1 MTDYTELKPLLD
13 ACLAEN
19 CDGPRDF
26 RKAVE
31 ALFDVCTVETIS
43 ALIAD
48 NERLH
53 KLVSWQGGAG
63 NEVTISAGQ
72 LMKHMDERD
81 QLKAENER
89 LAAKVEQ
96 VRSRSV
102 SLDHSPGGVIPNA
115 LDAWG
120 RVVPQHLPYD
130 FSGNPGANATQ
141 YCNGWNDAGGYWKA
155 HCVDIQVERDQLRAE
170 VAGLRTGYEAYEQ
183 VNAELKAENEA
194 LRNSSSCV
202 DDLSALVRQLVHRLR
217 KAAPDND
224 LPEKALDYLKRKG
237 LQGSP
242 LRNEHDDAV
251 EREAQ
256 KIYDSWAGQ
265 DGFVPWVK
273 GGNSLKQDEARRLT
287 RAVMGQGERS

>member
-1 MTDYTELKPLLD
+1 MTDYTELQAELAAKKAAGWQCTDGLD
-13 ACLAEN
+13 IDTVLALTAE
-19 CDGPRDF
+19 
-26 RKAVE
+26 
-31 ALFDVCTVETIS
+31 
-43 ALIAD
+43 

-89 LAAKVEQ
+89 LAAKVEH

-155 HCVDIQVERDQLRAE
+155 HCVDIQAERDQLRAE

-194 LRNSSSCV
+194 LRGAGAG
-202 DDLSALVRQLVHRLR
+202 ALRFVAFAFDEGVEGAELAGR
-217 KAAPDND
+217 AI
-224 LPEKALDYLKRKG
+224 E
-237 LQGSP
+237 
-242 LRNEHDDAV
+242 DAIG
-251 EREAQ
+251 A
-256 KIYDSWAGQ
+256 KS
-265 DGFVPWVK
+265 
-273 GGNSLKQDEARRLT
+273 
-287 RAVMGQGERS
+287 